1 MRLREFYLASQDKSV
16 LSQSFLPRLNVS
28 TTNITS
34 QSHLQNQKYSKT
46 FEVLQSTEIS
56 HIPKLSK
63 VKIRPHHCKFDK
75 IVEKLDIVA
84 KESRFPN
91 KRITLIED
99 SLSKGFIDEGS
110 YQAFEVNV
118 RDFFSPLKVKITMK
132 KGKIQTFVSFNN
144 PRPDK
149 YSCDKF
155 FETLVFEIHSL
166 SPIFIEYKCY
176 LNVFALLGS
185 SIKIQISF
193 GGSAIYKRAKVN
205 DSFSKTSKVLS
216 YDQHI
221 KNLRENPDM
230 RSEFN
235 AKVEKLLEDRKINS
249 KSNFIEKNKSLEKS
263 MTLKQDLDF
272 KIKKV
277 QAQKQ
282 IIQKSKSELKLALL
296 NKHHIKSQVENESQK
311 LKVLIWFRKYFEE
324 TWLKLIYNFLF
335 LGKLQSE
342 YIIKRKL
349 KQFGLLCSMQ
359 AYKIQKNFYR
369 TYPAG
374 FTIKYRQMAITRNSL
389 LLYRARLR
397 PMHVREVKAAAL
409 KTIQSVSHFKAIPYR
424 IKLFHRC
431 AIRIQRHWREW
442 KGFYESLMQ
451 LFIRFWDKTNDGLI
465 NTYAGN
471 SKLKKKRKAVILEKL
486 GNISEEV
493 KKQCVKNYLY
503 ECRINFLNTIKRS
516 QSMKDAYPRDKE
528 KFKVIILGLCE
539 TRNKTLKKN
548 ATLVSD
554 KHK

>member
-1 MRLREFYLASQDKSV
+1 MKLREFYSDSHDNSI
-16 LSQSFLPRLNVS
+16 LSQSFLPRLNIS
-28 TTNITS
+28 TNNITS

-63 VKIRPHHCKFDK
+63 VKIHPHHCRFDK
-75 IVEKLDIVA
+75 IVENLDIVV

-91 KRITLIED
+91 KRITLVENN
-99 SLSKGFIDEGS
+99 LLKGFIEEGS

-118 RDFFSPLKVKITMK
+118 RDFFSPLKVKITLK
-132 KGKIQTFVSFNN
+132 KGKIQTFVSFKN

-155 FETLVFEIHSL
+155 FETLTFEIHSL
-166 SPIFIEYKCY
+166 SPVFIENKCY
-176 LNVFALLGS
+176 LNIFALLGS

-193 GGSAIYKRAKVN
+193 GGSIIYKRAKVN
-205 DSFSKTSKVLS
+205 ESLSKTNKLLS

-230 RSEFN
+230 RTEFN
-235 AKVEKLLEDRKINS
+235 AKVQKLLEERKIKT

-263 MTLKQDLDF
+263 ISLKQDLDF
-272 KIKKV
+272 KIKRA
-277 QAQKQ
+277 QAQRK

-296 NKHHIKSQVENESQK
+296 NKHQIKSQVETESKK

-335 LGKLQSE
+335 IEKLQSS
-342 YIIKRKL
+342 YIIKRKI

-369 TYPAG
+369 TYPQA
-374 FTIKYRQMAITRNSL
+374 FSIEYRTMAISRNNL
-389 LLYRARLR
+389 LLYRAMLQ
-397 PMHVREVKAAAL
+397 PAHIHEVKL
-409 KTIQSVSHFKAIPYR
+409 LTIKTIRSISHFKAIPFR
-424 IKLFHRC
+424 IKLFHKC
-431 AIRIQRHWREW
+431 AIRIQRYWREW
-442 KGFYESLMQ
+442 KGFYESLME
-451 LFIRFWDKTNDGLI
+451 LFIRFWNKTNDGLI
-465 NTYAGN
+465 NTYAAN
-471 SKLKKKRKAVILEKL
+471 SKLKKKRKALILEKL

-493 KKQCVKNYLY
+493 KKQCVKNYLF
-503 ECRINFLNTIKRS
+503 ECRINFLNNIKRS
-516 QSMKDAYPRDKE
+516 QSLKDAYPRDKE

-539 TRNKTLKKN
+539 ARNKSLKKT
-548 ATLVSD
+548 ATLISD